1 MKIYDE
7 KIYEIIAILNT
18 HFSKKD
24 DDYASVD
31 LPNTIK
37 YKSNKW
43 LIYIFYSCLLNYGM
57 KSKIY
62 HKNLIS
68 TYNKYPEIFNY
79 KVVIDKFSN
88 NQELLFDIIKNNIHP
103 RYPNV
108 AVKKWMELSIELSKY
123 DNLLNEVKQL
133 NSFSELAA
141 YIKSIKGFGQKTG
154 GLLLRLIYE
163 ANICDFDDDLPS
175 IPLDRH
181 DIEISYLNNIIES
194 KNLTPKQIDL
204 LSDSYIN
211 NGKKLGIKAN
221 VIDKYLWEIGNQ
233 YCNKKDCI
241 NCPLFINC
249 KTKINVVIGNE

>member
-7 KIYEIIAILNT
+7 KTYKLIELLHIF
-18 HFSKKD
+18 FSKQED
-24 DDYASVD
+24 NDYALVE

-43 LIYIFYSCLLNYGM
+43 LVYIFYSCLLNYGIR
-57 KSKIY
+57 SKIY

-68 TYNKYPEIFNY
+68 TYNKYPEIFDC

-88 NQELLFDIIKNNIHP
+88 NQELLFDIITNNIHP

-108 AVKKWMELSIELSKY
+108 AVKKWIDLSIELSKS
-123 DNLLNEVKQL
+123 DNLLNKIKQF
-133 NSFSELAA
+133 NSFRELSI
-141 YIKSIKGFGQKTG
+141 YIKNINGFGQKTG

-194 KNLTPKQIDL
+194 KKLNSEQISI

-211 NGKKLGIKAN
+211 NGKKLGIKPN
-221 VIDKYLWEIGNQ
+221 VIDKYLWEIGNK

-241 NCPLFINC
+241 NCPLLSSC
-249 KTKINVVIGNE
+249 KTKIK